1 MQATEIQQHARK
13 LYETFGAKA
22 IAEAAQKAA
31 MLENQNDAD
40 AARNWRRIE
49 QALRQMH
56 GPHAS

>member
-31 MLENQNDAD
+31 LLESQNDAD
-40 AARNWRRIE
+40 AFLACFR
-49 QALRQMH
+49 H
-56 GPHAS
+56 CASLHSL